1 MTGQEKEKLANVGT
15 GAQVNVIEKVQKNG
29 TDLSISNKTVN
40 VPVGTGM
47 LKTKIGSAQ
56 SATDLFGAD
65 SSTDATLEIPMASA
79 DTTGAEPVYTEG
91 LMSGQDK
98 EKLDGIEAGAE
109 ANVKPD
115 WSAEAGSD
123 EEILN
128 KPVMISLNPDSYIT
142 ITESGGL
149 VNIGLNAHTGNYEV

>member
-1 MTGQEKEKLANVGT
+1 MSVENPSVLYVEQALTAEQKQRVCLNI
-15 GAQVNVIEKVQKNG
+15 GAQPTVAGKGLSSNDY
-29 TDLSISNKTVN
+29 TDAE
-40 VPVGTGM
+40 
-47 LKTKIGSAQ
+47 KTKLS
-56 SATDLFGAD
+56 
-65 SSTDATLEIPMASA
+65 
-79 DTTGAEPVYTEG
+79 
-91 LMSGQDK
+91 
-98 EKLDGIEAGAE
+98 GIESGAE

-123 EEILN
+123 AEILN